1 MVVFSTDSL
10 GWKGGLKVRW
20 VMVMYDVMEI
30 VKENIFKFEWLFIVL
45 YGDVDRFVMVEGFK
59 FLEKVVSEDKIIKVS

>member
-1 MVVFSTDSL
+1 
-10 GWKGGLKVRW
+10 
-20 VMVMYDVMEI
+20 MVMYDVMEI

-59 FLEKVVSEDKIIKVS
+59 LLEKVVSEDKIIKVS